1 MTRRSLWSHPPCMG
15 LWIML
20 FNELP
25 MDRIS
30 PFFPQKFV
38 ILNPHDEMM
47 KRVLWAPFSVKRS
60 RLE

>member
-1 MTRRSLWSHPPCMG
+1 MG